1 MVPDFRCLSHL
12 RCVHI
17 ILLTLDNIKITDQ
30 SVSYLYIIPKQSSN
44 HEPNHH
50 TKTATLA
57 GKKSGIKRIC
67 KRSVKSL
74 TKKPIHCR
82 GFNGFVV
89 GVFWGESLRM
99 SQSSLLLDI
108 EIAYYK
114 TMSKI
119 AQYER
124 NYLKNRIKAAPVKVL
139 QNEVYV

>member
-74 TKKPIHCR
+74 AKKPIHCR
-82 GFNGFVV
+82 RFNGFVV
-89 GVFWGESLRM
+89 DVFWGESQRSM
-99 SQSSLLLDI
+99 LLDI
-108 EIAYYK
+108 EISYYK
-114 TMSKI
+114 TISKI

>member
-57 GKKSGIKRIC
+57 GKKSGIKR
-67 KRSVKSL
+67 SVKSL
-74 TKKPIHCR
+74 AKKPIHCR

-89 GVFWGESLRM
+89 GVF
-99 SQSSLLLDI
+99 
-108 EIAYYK
+108 
-114 TMSKI
+114 
-119 AQYER
+119 
-124 NYLKNRIKAAPVKVL
+124 
-139 QNEVYV
+139 